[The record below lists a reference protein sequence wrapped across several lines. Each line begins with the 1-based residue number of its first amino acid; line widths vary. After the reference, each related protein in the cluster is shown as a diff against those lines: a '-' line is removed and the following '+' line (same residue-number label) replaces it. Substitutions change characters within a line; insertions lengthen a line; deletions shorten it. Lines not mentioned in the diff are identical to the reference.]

1 MGCLAAV
8 AFGVVAPVAAGTVF
22 WARIV
27 GLLFTIIFFV
37 LEILYDRC
45 LCHFGHEATAAEE
58 LLGCR
63 RVRSRECEC
72 PRGIFYATW
81 AIYIIVII
89 FWLISIY
96 LAAR

>member
-8 AFGVVAPVAAGTVF
+8 AFGIIAPVAAGTVF
-22 WARIV
+22 WARVV
-27 GLLFTIIFFV
+27 G

-45 LCHFGHEATAAEE
+45 LCHFGREATAIEE

-72 PRGIFYATW
+72 PRGIFYVTW
-81 AIYIIVII
+81 AMYIIVIV

-96 LAAR
+96 LAV